1 MPNSNSEL
9 YVLHAWEENPVYIKC
24 VQGEGGIK
32 IANFKLV
39 DDSGAINLSSATSV
53 TFDGIK
59 RDGSGCCVI
68 CNVVDAINGIVEF
81 IEQTGVTD
89 IDGNVKGTINVVF
102 PDGNIKF
109 DGITL
114 YVAPNNTTKLI
125 EASQAFSAFVEALN
139 KLALITPEG
148 TIAIDDVL
156 TDDGVSAVQGK
167 VIKAAIDK
175 KLDNSEGSVRRENIE
190 ISAVGSGEIDSG
202 AVDTIHLSSKSV
214 TAEKLSDEVVNE
226 INKKSDKSDSL
237 AGYGILD
244 AYTKNDINSLLN
256 KLGTKNYSFLFDTAG
271 RIFSFTWDNEI
282 KEGSFGYQDDT
293 QNGYYVWLGK
303 DVNNVTS
310 GALQNVGNIKKIW
323 CENSEENISFAT
335 DYDSVAK
342 SFGQNPLSE
351 FYKLVSIAK
360 LHNEKADKSNSLSGY
375 GIEDAYTKAE
385 VDTALS
391 GKIDDSDGAVKRENI
406 ENNAVGTDEIDS
418 GAVETVNI
426 ADSAVTSDKIANK
439 AVTSDKIANGAIT
452 ALKIANGAVSGSN
465 IAQNQISTNHLQSG
479 AITNDKL
486 DDELKISINGKAD
499 KSTTYTKTE
508 VDEKSNNNVQ
518 EQINMLPKFLDM
530 PVKVTSRALCV
541 DGTSLYHSGT
551 ASYTVGGVKHMY
563 ATSKIDVSTETN
575 PTFIGKLGGH
585 DKCYPRNIAIG
596 NGYLY
601 VPYRDSKSGELSSFD
616 TDTDIGGYLDIIR
629 LSDFT
634 LEENSITYSREPYKI
649 TTVVDGVEKEVE
661 RYFGKSHFV
670 ATYNDSL
677 LCVTQQMGGWKL
689 YDISTTPENPTLLYS
704 YDNRADIYIDN
715 ADKGGY
721 ADFQQPAFFAD
732 TNGNIYLA
740 ISGYDR
746 DLLMIYD
753 LSDPFNPQEV
763 FGFHCGNN
771 QLNLRTVPE
780 GGILTTP
787 YIHTLGLA
795 CAYPYIYCTIAPH
808 PNYLNDTENAFE
820 GVIVADV
827 SDITNV
833 TTTVFKMPNDDRAEY
848 DTGEPSPTSIAVNS
862 RHLIMDNA
870 DKGISVWSLK
880 NSAEPKY
887 LGCLNT
893 GTPVCSVCMTED
905 GRTFAGTAVG
915 TKYIGM
921 DSSISMYRGL

>member
-1 MPNSNSEL
+1 MKRTVRFTLNSRKFGSQTTVEGVHVGDDNSCELIITVNDGNKILDLSGETTVATMCSTKPDGTVISRPCSIVNNNIVYTLEKQDTAVSGNVLYQVKIASDNGISQSIIATAKFTVAVMKNIYIPIYRVLKSEPSDWSTNYTAYYRLLNNRYVAITDSSCPTFLKDTFYNLVNPNYDSENNYEAFQSYLVRTENLIGRASDILTILDNKINDVEAEHIRDKVSTIDFQNASKTKYPSVSGL
-9 YVLHAWEENPVYIKC
+9 YNYHTNYVEPCYDDIENLEEN
-24 VQGEGGIK
+24 
-32 IANFKLV
+32 
-39 DDSGAINLSSATSV
+39 
-53 TFDGIK
+53 
-59 RDGSGCCVI
+59 
-68 CNVVDAINGIVEF
+68 
-81 IEQTGVTD
+81 
-89 IDGNVKGTINVVF
+89 
-102 PDGNIKF
+102 
-109 DGITL
+109 
-114 YVAPNNTTKLI
+114 
-125 EASQAFSAFVEALN
+125 
-139 KLALITPEG
+139 
-148 TIAIDDVL
+148 
-156 TDDGVSAVQGK
+156 
-167 VIKAAIDK
+167 
-175 KLDNSEGSVRRENIE
+175 
-190 ISAVGSGEIDSG
+190 
-202 AVDTIHLSSKSV
+202 
-214 TAEKLSDEVVNE
+214 
-226 INKKSDKSDSL
+226 
-237 AGYGILD
+237 
-244 AYTKNDINSLLN
+244 
-256 KLGTKNYSFLFDTAG
+256 
-271 RIFSFTWDNEI
+271 
-282 KEGSFGYQDDT
+282 
-293 QNGYYVWLGK
+293 
-303 DVNNVTS
+303 
-310 GALQNVGNIKKIW
+310 
-323 CENSEENISFAT
+323 
-335 DYDSVAK
+335 
-342 SFGQNPLSE
+342 
-351 FYKLVSIAK
+351 
-360 LHNEKADKSNSLSGY
+360 KADK
-375 GIEDAYTKAE
+375 AT
-385 VDTALS
+385 VDTALAE
-391 GKIDDSDGAVKRENI
+391 KLNNAAGAVT
-406 ENNAVGTDEIDS
+406 TD
-418 GAVETVNI
+418 N
-426 ADSAVTSDKIANK
+426 IANK